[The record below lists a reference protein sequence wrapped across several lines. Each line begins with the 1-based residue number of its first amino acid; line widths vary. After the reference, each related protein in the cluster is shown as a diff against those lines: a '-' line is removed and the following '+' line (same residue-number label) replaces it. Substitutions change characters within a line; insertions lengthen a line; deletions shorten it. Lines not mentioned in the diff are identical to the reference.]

1 MRILVT
7 GGAGYI
13 GSHVVYELI
22 DEGYEVII
30 LDDLS
35 SGDELNIDPRA
46 RFINGSTLNN
56 ELLDS
61 LLSNR
66 IDGVIHLAAWKA
78 AGESMT
84 NPGKYLYNN
93 IIGTLNLLNK
103 CAQHNVKNFVFSSTA
118 AVYGMPKY
126 IPIDEEHPT
135 DPINYYGE
143 TKLQIERNLKWFS
156 RLKGIRFGILRYFN
170 AAGYDIKGRILC
182 KEKNPQNL
190 IPIVMEV
197 ASGLRKKMEIYG
209 NDYNTNDG
217 TGVRDYIHVSDLA
230 KVHLKSI
237 NYIFKE
243 SKDILVNLSTNN
255 GYSVMDVINKVK
267 EVSGKEINFDVVQRR
282 SGDPGT
288 VIAKSEIANKLLDWS
303 PENSD
308 LNTLIESTWK
318 LYKNVSE

>member
-22 DEGYEVII
+22 DEGYEVIT

-103 CAQHNVKNFVFSSTA
+103 CAQHNVENFVFSSTA

-126 IPIDEEHPT
+126 IPIDEKHPT

-217 TGVRDYIHVSDLA
+217 TGVRDYIHVNDLA
-230 KVHLKSI
+230 KAHLKSI

-243 SKDILVNLSTNN
+243 GKDILVNLSTNN
-255 GYSVMDVINKVK
+255 GFSVMDVINKVK
-267 EVSGKEINFDVVQRR
+267 EVSGKKINFDIVQRR

-288 VIAKSEIANKLLDWS
+288 VTAKSEIANKLLDWS

-308 LNTLIESTWK
+308 LDTLIESTWK

>member
-22 DEGYEVII
+22 DEGYEVIT

-103 CAQHNVKNFVFSSTA
+103 CAQHNVENFVFSSTA
-118 AVYGMPKY
+118 AVY
-126 IPIDEEHPT
+126 
-135 DPINYYGE
+135 
-143 TKLQIERNLKWFS
+143 
-156 RLKGIRFGILRYFN
+156 
-170 AAGYDIKGRILC
+170 
-182 KEKNPQNL
+182 
-190 IPIVMEV
+190 
-197 ASGLRKKMEIYG
+197 
-209 NDYNTNDG
+209 
-217 TGVRDYIHVSDLA
+217 
-230 KVHLKSI
+230 
-237 NYIFKE
+237 
-243 SKDILVNLSTNN
+243 
-255 GYSVMDVINKVK
+255 
-267 EVSGKEINFDVVQRR
+267 
-282 SGDPGT
+282 
-288 VIAKSEIANKLLDWS
+288 
-303 PENSD
+303 
-308 LNTLIESTWK
+308 
-318 LYKNVSE
+318 